1 MDNNQ
6 VGGGGGGGNTIVI
19 VSSNSNKK
27 QISTI
32 KKIARKADLDD
43 RSADPILRS
52 GKNFKT
58 QKGKIV
64 LSSES
69 SDEFSDTS
77 NE

>member
-6 VGGGGGGGNTIVI
+6 VGGGNTIVI
-19 VSSNSNKK
+19 VSNSNKK

-32 KKIARKADLDD
+32 KKIARKVDIDD

-58 QKGKIV
+58 QKRIV
-64 LSSES
+64 QSSES
-69 SDEFSDTS
+69 SDDEFSDTS